1 MAEERYS
8 KNDILNI
15 PDLSP
20 TRDYYSEGVKTSGSS
35 YIVPTTPNRFFQTI
49 DDLDGVYDMASLLP
63 PELADIIRAITDVL
77 SVDTQGKMILKMER
91 EKKEEENTDDNKNTT
106 PNDSYDTIKPTTYD
120 DTRTDDDDIFSTKPA
135 FKIQIIPSNSLVRVA
150 QNAYE
155 QDDLDIKNYYIGRM
169 TDISSRF
176 FQIMT
181 TLAMEAGMPDY
192 SYLMQDFD
200 GTAVKTDDPNQQHL
214 IDMISKDQI
223 IYDQK
228 LRQMNLTHT
237 ARNTLIMTRGL
248 TAAEGQRERYLGER
262 YKENLNDTA
271 SAMSND
277 MLQRS
282 REQAE
287 TKYQNAAYNLYKY
300 LDGATKATNTLLNL
314 KIDEAAAKTQLAN
327 TGSDIYAYTPPTPA
341 TENHIDDNFETSI
354 KAEDKGQ
361 KFVDEQKKDSV
372 TGKEASSGGASADGG
387 SSGGGSFTSVAGELG
402 GGNVDPKSVWDIL
415 KKAGYTDIA
424 NAAILGYINQ
434 ECRFNSHPTGNP
446 NHQGLCQWGDGVD
459 GDRWGSLVS
468 WAQSQNKDPYDGGTQ
483 IDYMLKECTEN
494 DYYAPHCST
503 SGTVNQATTIEDAE
517 MIWLTWFGGA
527 PDQEYNE
534 RVSFAHEFYNQFSGK

>member
-35 YIVPTTPNRFFQTI
+35 YVVPMTPNRFFQTI

-91 EKKEEENTDDNKNTT
+91 EKKNEGDTDDNKNET
-106 PNDSYDTIKPTTYD
+106 PNDSYNTIKPTTYD

-287 TKYQNAAYNLYKY
+287 AKYQNAAYNLYKY

-387 SSGGGSFTSVAGELG
+387 SSGGGSSYTGPLG
-402 GGNVDPKSVWDIL
+402 GGNVEPEVIFKWL
-415 KKAGYTDIA
+415 KGKGYSTIA
-424 NAAILGYINQ
+424 ACAILGSIQQ
-434 ECRFNSHPTGNP
+434 ESGFNTGATNP
-446 NHQGLCQWGDGVD
+446 SSGAYGLCQWLGNRKDDGN
-459 GDRWGSLVS
+459 GYGLIPF
-468 WAQSQNKDPYDGGTQ
+468 AQSRNSDPGDAGVQMDWFWEELQQNKSFYDESQPESLNQCTDIQSAAMQFYNNFERGGASQ
-483 IDYMLKECTEN
+483 IDGRIG
-494 DYYAPHCST
+494 YAE
-503 SGTVNQATTIEDAE
+503 Q
-517 MIWLTWFGGA
+517 
-527 PDQEYNE
+527 
-534 RVSFAHEFYNQFSGK
+534 FYEKFQGQ

>member
-35 YIVPTTPNRFFQTI
+35 YVVPTTPNRFFQTI

-91 EKKEEENTDDNKNTT
+91 EKKDEGNTDDNKNET
-106 PNDSYDTIKPTTYD
+106 PNDSYNTIKPTTYD

-287 TKYQNAAYNLYKY
+287 AKYQNAAYNLYKY

-341 TENHIDDNFETSI
+341 TENHIDDNFETSV

-372 TGKEASSGGASADGG
+372 TGKEASSGGATANGSGGSG
-387 SSGGGSFTSVAGELG
+387 SSGWNGQVSPGFDGEG
-402 GGNVDPKSVWDIL
+402 AQAFIAWYAPIVVKVL
-415 KKAGYTDIA
+415 KEKGYNLPASACIGQA
-424 NAAILGYINQ
+424 CVESG
-434 ECRFNSHPTGNP
+434 CGTGNENCKTYNNYLGIGP
-446 NHQGLCQWGDGVD
+446 WKQFGSVEESIAYWGWLFQDPTYDAYKAARQAWESQHDVAAFVTAEAPLYCQDGSDYITPVM
-459 GDRWGSLVS
+459 SYITANNLT
-468 WAQSQNKDPYDGGTQ
+468 QYD
-483 IDYMLKECTEN
+483 K
-494 DYYAPHCST
+494 
-503 SGTVNQATTIEDAE
+503 
-517 MIWLTWFGGA
+517 
-527 PDQEYNE
+527 
-534 RVSFAHEFYNQFSGK
+534 